1 MKSEWNL
8 DILYKGLEDPAYE
21 KDVAAFQLACDSL
34 HDLIAKA
41 ADMPLKERIEALLT
55 CMENQRRL
63 NSRLSGYLHLRL
75 STNAQDGKIMSE
87 QNRLS
92 RMSSACAADQTAA
105 RRILGDIPD
114 VDALAEE
121 SDLVSEY
128 SSFLKRTKED
138 CSYLLSDEAEAM
150 ASAMDMTGGS
160 AWGQLQ
166 SYLTST
172 LKVDYDGGQ
181 VTLSQIRN
189 LAYSP
194 DPAVRKAAYEAELA
208 SYEKIQDSV
217 AFSLNNLK
225 NQVSMLCEKRGY
237 GSALALSLKQARM
250 SRQTLDAMM
259 EAITEYL
266 PVFVKYFRKKG
277 ELLGHT
283 DGLPWYDL
291 FAPLGKS
298 DKIYSLEECRD
309 YLLTCFGTFT
319 PQMSDLMQEAFDHE
333 WIDFY
338 PRDGKRGGAFCSGL
352 TDYRQSRILTNYD
365 GSFSAVDTLAHEL
378 GHAFHNRQMENE
390 RLMNRNS
397 PMPVAETASTFNE
410 VFLGAYAMK
419 QASSREER
427 LALLENDLREKSQC
441 VVDIYSRYLFESAVF
456 EQSRK
461 KFLMAGDLKQ
471 LMLDAQ
477 EKAYGAGL
485 AADCRHPYMWICKS
499 HYYRSGLSFY
509 NFPYAFGN
517 LFAQGLYTLY
527 CKEGDAFIPRYKE
540 MLRTTSVH
548 TIEEDGALLGIDL
561 TKKEFW
567 EDSLKSIAAE
577 IEEFCAL

>member
-8 DILYKGLEDPAYE
+8 DVLYKGLEDPAYE
-21 KDVAAFQLACDSL
+21 TDVTAFQQACDRL
-34 HDLIAKA
+34 HDLVVKA
-41 ADMPLKERIEALLT
+41 ADMPLKERIESLLT
-55 CMENQRRL
+55 CMEDQRRL

-75 STNAQDGKIMSE
+75 STNAQDGKVMSE

-121 SDLVSEY
+121 SVLVSEY

-150 ASAMDMTGGS
+150 VSAMDMTGGS

-194 DPAVRKAAYEAELA
+194 DPTVRKAAYEAELA

-277 ELLGHT
+277 GT
-283 DGLPWYDL
+283 AGSYRW
-291 FAPLGKS
+291 S
-298 DKIYSLEECRD
+298 SL
-309 YLLTCFGTFT
+309 
-319 PQMSDLMQEAFDHE
+319 
-333 WIDFY
+333 
-338 PRDGKRGGAFCSGL
+338 
-352 TDYRQSRILTNYD
+352 
-365 GSFSAVDTLAHEL
+365 V
-378 GHAFHNRQMENE
+378 
-390 RLMNRNS
+390 
-397 PMPVAETASTFNE
+397 
-410 VFLGAYAMK
+410 
-419 QASSREER
+419 
-427 LALLENDLREKSQC
+427 
-441 VVDIYSRYLFESAVF
+441 
-456 EQSRK
+456 
-461 KFLMAGDLKQ
+461 
-471 LMLDAQ
+471 
-477 EKAYGAGL
+477 
-485 AADCRHPYMWICKS
+485 
-499 HYYRSGLSFY
+499 
-509 NFPYAFGN
+509 
-517 LFAQGLYTLY
+517 
-527 CKEGDAFIPRYKE
+527 
-540 MLRTTSVH
+540 
-548 TIEEDGALLGIDL
+548 
-561 TKKEFW
+561 
-567 EDSLKSIAAE
+567 
-577 IEEFCAL
+577 